1 MRPEI
6 FATHSNPVDRIALY
20 TVYRPNMGYRD
31 DQHFEPCEEMDNVLY
46 AINQIQEQFKELKEK
61 YQIQLAK
68 LDLQN
73 LPDNEILEKK
83 QALKQAYKIV
93 KAQLFKRNTELEK
106 QKKEIEER
114 YGILGKQGGKLTFH
128 SVLIHELFRFLT
140 KEQSDTAIRNAKE
153 YCAKLGI

>member
-1 MRPEI
+1 MTPEM
-6 FATHSNPVDRIALY
+6 FAIHSIPVDRVALY
-20 TVYRPNMGYRD
+20 SVYRPNMGYRD

-46 AINQIQEQFKELKEK
+46 AINQMKEQFKELKEK
-61 YQIQLAK
+61 YQVQLAK

-73 LPDNEILEKK
+73 LSDVEVLEKK

-93 KAQLFKRNTELEK
+93 KAPLLKRNSELEK
-106 QKKEIEER
+106 QKKEIEEK
-114 YGILGKQGGKLTFH
+114 YGILGKHGGKLTFH

-153 YCAKLGI
+153 YCAKLGV